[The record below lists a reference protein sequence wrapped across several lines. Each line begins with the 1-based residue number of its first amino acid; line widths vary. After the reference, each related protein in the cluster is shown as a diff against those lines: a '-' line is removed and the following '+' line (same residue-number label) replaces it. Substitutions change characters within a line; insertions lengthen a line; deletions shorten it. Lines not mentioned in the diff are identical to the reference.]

1 MFLIVFC
8 ISMELNVLNGNRDTY
23 DVAAD
28 VFLMRHLMMIDLQL
42 TEQLILE
49 LTDIS
54 NNIGDNLKT

>member
-1 MFLIVFC
+1 
-8 ISMELNVLNGNRDTY
+8 MELNVLNGNRDTY

-54 NNIGDNLKT
+54 NNIGDNLKTYRK